1 MIFDGP
7 GFDGPAFDDPALN
20 GPGLRVAMVQTW
32 TIAAS
37 GRVHDHAHGTIAVNF
52 VKRLAIDSKMAP
64 YIIKPH
70 NIKPT
75 LIYLTNSHHRTRTS
89 LPKNKG
95 ATNATT

>member
-7 GFDGPAFDDPALN
+7 GFDGPGFD
-20 GPGLRVAMVQTW
+20 GPGLRVAMLQPW

-37 GRVHDHAHGTIAVNF
+37 RRVHDHAHGTIAVNF
-52 VKRLAIDSKMAP
+52 VKRMAVDSEMAP
-64 YIIKPH
+64 HIVKQH

-75 LIYLTNSHHRTRTS
+75 LIYLTNSQHRTRTS